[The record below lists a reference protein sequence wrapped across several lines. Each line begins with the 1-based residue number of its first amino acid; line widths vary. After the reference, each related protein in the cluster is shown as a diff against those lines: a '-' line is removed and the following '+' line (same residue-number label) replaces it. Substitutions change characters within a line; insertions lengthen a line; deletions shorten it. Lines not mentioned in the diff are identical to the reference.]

1 MYHITKPIKEFILN
15 HSYLIE
21 NIYGHLIDAKNPVNY
36 NNIMAHLN
44 DPINFKENE
53 LSQIRPYI
61 IYIYIKQ
68 PKIHT
73 IVLNKCI
80 DIFFYPYSNRIIYS
94 KEENHIVN
102 RILNYDNKL
111 LTIKR
116 AIQIYFNSCKN
127 GELGILQQIFHYI
140 YLHIKND
147 NNYRYELYILK
158 LLGLSITNY
167 KHIID
172 WLNTQC
178 LNKQHEIIFINYY
191 LLDDILSKFASI
203 LTKEDIIFICDN
215 NIKKINIT
223 SCCVCIRPIRYVC
236 ETAYIYKDCI
246 FIYNTLYIILCDIH
260 LINKTEA
267 KINNNNI
274 VYIYNKIKNLILNKK
289 YIEIKNIYNIY
300 DDENKS
306 DKLDIINKWLL
317 LGYFMDLT
325 KERIYI
331 DWFIKKRIQYTNIIS
346 DANPIDIYNQMQYH
360 KQLFIEDKTEYIAE
374 EIKLNEIKWICRHCT
389 FENTNIENA
398 ICLICE
404 LRN

>member
-15 HSYLIE
+15 HLYLTE
-21 NIYGHLIDAKNPVNY
+21 NIYGYLIDAKNPVNY
-36 NNIMAHLN
+36 NNIMSHLN

-80 DIFFYPYSNRIIYS
+80 DIFFCPYSNRIIYS

-178 LNKQHEIIFINYY
+178 LNKQHEVIFINYY

-203 LTKEDIIFICDN
+203 LTKEDIVFICDN
-215 NIKKINIT
+215 NIKKINNT
-223 SCCVCIRPIRYVC
+223 SCCMSIRPIRYVC
-236 ETAYIYKDCI
+236 ETAYMYKDFI

-289 YIEIKNIYNIY
+289 YIEVKNIYNTY

-306 DKLDIINKWLL
+306 DRLDIINKWLL

-360 KQLFIEDKTEYIAE
+360 KQLFIEDKTEYIEE
-374 EIKLNEIKWICRHCT
+374 EIKLNEIKWICKYCT

-398 ICLICE
+398 TCLICE